1 MDLRRALAILFP
13 LLLIALSAWMLSGC
27 DRPTSGG
34 RVLVLGFDG
43 VDPDVVEQLISEG
56 KLPHF
61 ETLRREGAFGR
72 LISAKPLLSPVI
84 WTTIATGKTPDQHRI
99 GDFVAINP
107 NTGDRMPVTS
117 RMRKSKALWNI
128 FSGADRS
135 VSVVGW
141 WATWPAE
148 TVDGTIV
155 SDHLC
160 YHFLFEEG
168 FTGDREA
175 IGLTFP
181 PELVDDLAPMVR
193 RPGDLSAEEVAAF
206 VDVKA
211 DELDRPFAFD
221 DHLSHFKWALATAE
235 TYRKVGLYLWEQD
248 RPDLMLTYFEATDS
262 TSHLFGHLF
271 RRDGL
276 SGELAEQQ
284 ARFGRTVEKMYVRAD
299 EILGEFLET
308 LDDDTTLVV
317 LSDHGFNLGELPDD
331 PSKTRDMR
339 RVSERYHLLEGI
351 LYLYGRGVKPGTLV
365 NAPTIL
371 DVAPTILA
379 LAGLPPAKDMPGRV
393 LSEALDL
400 DPLERVPT
408 YESESQVTSDIAEGS
423 SVDPRILEKLE
434 SLGYLGD
441 SSRGGDR
448 NVAAVLFR
456 QGRHEE
462 AVEIYEKLVAEDP
475 QDAAA
480 HASLAGAL
488 GALGRYDE
496 ALEHL
501 EAAIELDPLNPEA
514 YHNRGV
520 VHEKRGEPDAAI
532 REYRTALRYNPRYE
546 PSREALLRLTGSA
559 GTAQAPT
566 SDAEKRAAALARVS
580 AGLARRGDYDE
591 AMAKLDEAESIAP
604 TYALIQ
610 QYRSNVAYLMG
621 DREAAIAA
629 LEKGLE
635 LEPDNALFRKNLE
648 RLKDSKP

>member
-1 MDLRRALAILFP
+1 
-13 LLLIALSAWMLSGC
+13 
-27 DRPTSGG
+27 
-34 RVLVLGFDG
+34 
-43 VDPDVVEQLISEG
+43 
-56 KLPHF
+56 
-61 ETLRREGAFGR
+61 
-72 LISAKPLLSPVI
+72 
-84 WTTIATGKTPDQHRI
+84 
-99 GDFVAINP
+99 
-107 NTGDRMPVTS
+107 MPVTS

-168 FTGDREA
+168 FTGDRET

-181 PELVDDLAPMVR
+181 PDLVDDLAPMVR
-193 RPGDLSAEEVAAF
+193 RPGDLSAQEIAAF

-211 DELDRPFAFD
+211 DELNRPFAFD

-235 TYRKVGLYLWEQD
+235 TYRRVGLHLWARD

-271 RRDGL
+271 RREGL

-284 ARFGRTVEKMYVRAD
+284 ARFGQTVEKMYVRAD
-299 EILGEFLET
+299 EILGEFLEA

-317 LSDHGFNLGELPDD
+317 LSDHGFQLGALPDD

-351 LYLYGRGVKPGTLV
+351 LYIYGRGVKPGTLV
-365 NAPTIL
+365 NEPSIL

-400 DPLERVPT
+400 TPLESVPT
-408 YESESQVTSDIAEGS
+408 YESESHVASEAAEGS

-546 PSREALLRLTGSA
+546 PSREALLRLTGSSE
-559 GTAQAPT
+559 TAQAPT
-566 SDAEKRAAALARVS
+566 SDAEKRATALARAS
-580 AGLARRGDYDE
+580 AELARRGDYDE
-591 AMAKLDEAESIAP
+591 AMARLDEAENIAP
-604 TYALIQ
+604 TYALVQ

-648 RLKDSKP
+648 RLKDSRP